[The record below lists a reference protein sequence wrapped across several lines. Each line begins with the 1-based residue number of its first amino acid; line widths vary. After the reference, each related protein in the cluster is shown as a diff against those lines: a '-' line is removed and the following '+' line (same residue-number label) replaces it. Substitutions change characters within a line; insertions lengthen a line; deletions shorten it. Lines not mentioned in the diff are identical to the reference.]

1 MSLRE
6 ELANLC
12 HEQWSGWMEY
22 LFNKCDMVPQKEM
35 YATSEEEK
43 VPVIPEYFYKKW
55 MRQII
60 TKHKDLSE
68 EEKES
73 DRKEADKFLCI
84 LDRELSK
91 ERQAKEELL
100 EALKH
105 SNISMISKRQVAIN
119 EQLIAKHTKKE
130 KEKYSD

>member
-1 MSLRE
+1 
-6 ELANLC
+6 
-12 HEQWSGWMEY
+12 MEY

-68 EEKES
+68 EEKEKS
-73 DRKEADKFLCI
+73 KKTKNMTTPVLVVLLVVAAFLGG
-84 LDRELSK
+84 
-91 ERQAKEELL
+91 
-100 EALKH
+100 
-105 SNISMISKRQVAIN
+105 VAAMR
-119 EQLIAKHTKKE
+119 LF
-130 KEKYSD
+130 